1 MYTVPA
7 LSSLQACKGELST
20 VIDHL
25 MQAFPNDPKWYDPC
39 NLDSFLP
46 SILFAKYAKKSN
58 LSAIFQDRVYL
69 KVLYANQE
77 LPLVYLDCQ
86 NKCQLL

>member
-39 NLDSFLP
+39 NLDFFLP
-46 SILFAKYAKKSN
+46 WQNMPTKVAFKN

-69 KVLYANQE
+69 KVIYANQE
-77 LPLVYLDCQ
+77 LPLVYVDCQ